1 MKTLVLLSLLFWAD
15 PIKEVQEAVE
25 KLRNL
30 MVHPN
35 EAALLDLA
43 HPELT
48 YGHSNARMENRT
60 DFVQALVT
68 RKSHFKKIEL
78 QDQSIVIEGKTAVVR
93 HRLEADTFD
102 GGVANT
108 VRLHIL
114 TVWTK
119 EKKGWKLIAR
129 QAVKLP

>member
-15 PIKEVQEAVE
+15 PKKEVQDAVE
-25 KLRNL
+25 QLRYL

-43 HPELT
+43 HPKLT
-48 YGHSNARMENRT
+48 YGHSNARMEDRAA
-60 DFVQALVT
+60 FVQALVT
-68 RKSHFKKIEL
+68 RTSHFKKIEFK
-78 QDQSIVIEGKTAVVR
+78 DQTVSIEGNTAIVR
-93 HRLEADTFD
+93 HTMEADTFD
-102 GGVANT
+102 GGLANSIK
-108 VRLHIL
+108 LHIL

-129 QAVKLP
+129 QAVKIP